1 MITNSALSIDILSA
15 NMRPFIAYYFA
26 LNHVVS
32 RQKLVEVL
40 CMGLTTQYI
49 IAHKSLPKG
58 RRKKS
63 FETIQEPFESHCVII
78 ATALHY
84 NRVLHIP
91 PLLCNSILFNKI
103 RREWLKNFS
112 MHQIYVNPMLGTNLY
127 QHELFLKI
135 SWSLAAV
142 NSLVL
147 LPAC

>member
-1 MITNSALSIDILSA
+1 MITNSALSIDILPA

-26 LNHVVS
+26 LNHVIN
-32 RQKLVEVL
+32 RQMLVEVL
-40 CMGLTTQYI
+40 CMVLTTQYI
-49 IAHKSLPKG
+49 IVHKSLPKG

-91 PLLCNSILFNKI
+91 PLLCNSILFNEI

-112 MHQIYVNPMLGTNLY
+112 LNRFHINPMLTTNL
-127 QHELFLKI
+127 F
-135 SWSLAAV
+135 
-142 NSLVL
+142 
-147 LPAC
+147 